1 MEIKKYIKKNINVSS
16 PRISVSGCQFERHKL
31 SERTRIIM
39 HFQCGV
45 IHVDRTMP
53 TSHNSKTALSVVLS
67 SDENGQSESLRSVNS
82 VGHDYPE

>member
-1 MEIKKYIKKNINVSS
+1 
-16 PRISVSGCQFERHKL
+16 
-31 SERTRIIM
+31 M

-45 IHVDRTMP
+45 IHVKRTMP